1 MIKYFL
7 CVFSFF
13 CAISCENGHSKSA
26 LPEIENVVNTR
37 SYLYSNK
44 YYEMSFIADNPDS
57 MMFILKHL
65 QSNKIVSGY
74 AHLEKVDGE
83 VPEGTNRTD
92 YNNPND
98 RMGFKCD
105 STYSFHGAD
114 FSVYFAME
122 SITKKRLDF
131 GVYHSTDSVFKE
143 CSYTLLLK

>member
-1 MIKYFL
+1 
-7 CVFSFF
+7 
-13 CAISCENGHSKSA
+13 
-26 LPEIENVVNTR
+26 
-37 SYLYSNK
+37 
-44 YYEMSFIADNPDS
+44 MSLIVDNPDS
-57 MMFILKHL
+57 MMFNLKQL
-65 QSNKIVSGY
+65 ESNNIVSGY

-98 RMGFKCD
+98 MRGFKCD

-131 GVYHSTDSVFKE
+131 GIFHSTDSVFKE
-143 CSYTLLLK
+143 CSHTLLLK